1 MDLSPR
7 DFAQIITLTRSGT
20 ATRVNAAGLIETVA
34 ANVPRF
40 DYDPISRVL
49 RGLLVEE
56 ERTNLALKSE
66 AFDNAAWTKTN
77 ITVPANQAVAP
88 DGAGTADRPI
98 VNNGVSLNAAGV
110 SRDFTKAATA
120 TTYTWSVFAKAAQ
133 FNRIGLGLQDSSNNA
148 NSANVVVSLVDG
160 SISSVAAASG
170 TFTAASATV
179 QAFPDGWYRVSLTC
193 TSGTETSIR
202 AWLYVRDS
210 VATTGTGTSGVTMWG
225 AQLEVGV
232 AASSYI
238 PTTSTTVTRG
248 VETPFI
254 GGDTLAQV
262 RSQTEGTLLAIVRPI
277 TRGTSFVAPRIF
289 ELGDNAALNRV
300 GAHGFQT
307 GEIIAFVDVA
317 GVRLADLRFS
327 AKWNANTRVKVA
339 LAFRQNDAA
348 LSVDGGLVTSGA
360 AISVPSPLSELGI
373 ASARYSPL
381 SSMNGWIETLRY
393 FPTRLPN
400 AQLQALTA

>member
-40 DYDPISRVL
+40 DYDPISRAL

-56 ERTNLALKSE
+56 ERTNLALQSE

-88 DGAGTADRPI
+88 DGAGTADRPM

-225 AQLEVGV
+225 AQLEVGPM
-232 AASSYI
+232 ATSYV
-238 PTTSTTVTRG
+238 PTTTAAVARG
-248 VETPFI
+248 AESVVI
-254 GGDTLAQV
+254 GGNNFAQV
-262 RSQTEGTLLAIVRPI
+262 YNQSEGTIFAVVRPSSFSGI
-277 TRGTSFVAPRIF
+277 NNCRFIEMNNGAFANSVCLMATSYRSVMGYIARAAAFESQMEVA
-289 ELGDNAALNRV
+289 NKWNV
-300 GAHGFQT
+300 
-307 GEIIAFVDVA
+307 
-317 GVRLADLRFS
+317 GVRIKA
-327 AKWNANTRVKVA
+327 AY
-339 LAFRQNDAA
+339 AFRANDVA
-348 LSVDGGLVTSGA
+348 LSVDG
-360 AISVPSPLSELGI
+360 AILTDTGTTVVPSGITEMNI
-373 ASARYSPL
+373 ASVQYSPANA
-381 SSMNGWIETLRY
+381 MNGWIETLRY